1 VPQSITLVGIQLDK
15 IVGYLHI
22 STKVEEISSIEIVD
36 IPVIIQ
42 SHLYKSLNDSDN
54 LMNNTHGKF
63 ISHIFQ
69 REAERTQVD

>member
-1 VPQSITLVGIQLDK
+1 MPQSITLVGIQLDK

-54 LMNNTHGKF
+54 LMNNTHGMF

>member
-1 VPQSITLVGIQLDK
+1 MPQSITLVGIQLDK

-42 SHLYKSLNDSDN
+42 SHLYKSLHDSDN
-54 LMNNTHGKF
+54 LMNNTHGMF